1 MTQPQPKPLSE
12 STYDV
17 ALRMHHEDNRLPKP
31 QLEDYLHLDRT
42 PPPPPRLA
50 PRPPV
55 DQQAVSACLRRM
67 QAADPNVKFAEP
79 DGHASAPGTP
89 VGATPGSTAP
99 LDDRVKATLAR
110 MQSGSGVK
118 FAEPPGPAA

>member
-1 MTQPQPKPLSE
+1 MTQPKPLSE
-12 STYDV
+12 RAYDV
-17 ALRMHHEDNRLPKP
+17 ALRMHQTDNRLAKP

-42 PPPPPRLA
+42 PDPPPRLV

-55 DQQAVSACLRRM
+55 DQRAVSACLRRM
-67 QAADPNVKFAEP
+67 QAYDPNVKFAEP
-79 DGHASAPGTP
+79 PPP
-89 VGATPGSTAP
+89 VGATPGSAAP

-118 FAEPPGPAA
+118 FADA